1 MYKGWPFSGWGLS
14 INVPATI
21 QKRLLKFLLK
31 KALGQFLAE
40 ELDLDNLDVQLGNG
54 LIHLKELQLNVE
66 VLNDLVANLPVVI
79 VDGRI
84 GGIVAKIPWK
94 NIWNCDCIL
103 EIHNLQITAVPEHV
117 KPRNAKASPED
128 SHILSS
134 SIHFAGDFLRHEIP
148 PDEDEELRNSISQSV
163 HGSTIFQQ
171 DGNDLGGGL
180 EQSETLGQQTPV
192 QGDTGIEG
200 IQILARLID
209 KLMSNVKIVFKDTC
223 IRLSHRSFVS
233 PNKNLNNVECSKE
246 YCLDLEIPIISFRD
260 ETPGLEDESV
270 QSNTSGSA
278 SVTLPPALSETVKSV
293 TISGLSIWIREAL
306 SELNPTD
313 NQTIPE
319 EKGFEPSNRTKD
331 YTNIQNDE
339 LLPQKPYE
347 AMILSCPE
355 EENRVK
361 VTLRPDALPAIQ
373 IDLSNPS
380 SSYHYTQ
387 EAIQQANSTQSFIIE
402 GSIKSLISVLTP
414 SHMAWIIDLA
424 NALSKSKSVL
434 ETRSSSSIE
443 SDDDFV
449 HDNSRT
455 FNNQNYYHDLEG
467 KSYHRM
473 PQSIQEE
480 DYRSIDD
487 LVYQHSAHNIMQR
500 HQQRDSFSSNIHDPY
515 KMHYDSSLKNHI
527 RDNHFYNFDID
538 QGSTR
543 YSDFSTSRENYSR
556 HSRSPSHTSY
566 PYKTPSRSFHPSVVP
581 NSFPA
586 MTSPQNNATIS
597 SGVSNIKLQLETPL
611 IELFL
616 LYHDPLSDFDI
627 GRKFFD
633 TRSTEYLNMDHL
645 KINICNLTCHIERWD
660 PDALSVGRRRNSSS
674 SIGGHSSGFQKSS
687 EADDVLSFAMDIAI
701 SQFSVSE
708 WLKNPLTAN
717 SKTKLGTLKPEST
730 LPAFDKYTQILYFD
744 PQLLNSYDPEETDFP
759 SFPVNKNIDKN
770 ILRKSDKISSKFS
783 FNGNNSSKEVIKIKL
798 NSGGASTEGALSNS
812 GLHNA
817 IATNI
822 IVELEPFHMHLD
834 LRIID
839 RLENYISVLSTGAS
853 DAGSLTEAETTATH
867 NFTEQSSSQ
876 HIIDDLDTRRMHE
889 NTSVQKSSLAVNCQL
904 IRLWLH
910 CPDISSKNVPS
921 VVDNYI
927 IHSNLL
933 IADIIN
939 INVSTVSVLQNDSL
953 FSSSF
958 GIQQHNE
965 PVRNIVDPQ
974 QNRIKI
980 ECNGINVFIKE
991 HQAPDAK
998 CFLAVKAVKMQPA
1011 HHRSITQ
1018 AITVFPNCEIT
1029 YRPASTVANKM
1040 SYLGSSIRSSPFSQ
1054 TFTTFEEERTNW
1066 PVENEE
1072 EEILMF
1078 KQRTIESSLFVINCN
1093 FPFIRVRLTKSV
1105 YDKFQILLNDLSI
1118 WQPKNNDSGNNDIPS
1133 TPPVS
1138 RVNVMSGYEPKSHQ
1152 DKTYGMDSHESEDSE
1167 IKRRLEASILGSRMD
1182 DTLPLRP
1189 SLASLVVFIT
1199 NVEVI
1204 ILHELEKKIDNTQ
1217 SIRSYQLNMSDF
1229 RFFTVVKHE
1238 GKNDTYV
1245 VLDNDQFSFWDTS
1258 NREKMQIL
1266 SRTLNKSFK
1275 AKNSRPM
1282 ISLIA
1287 LISLDIDVN
1296 TKETNLTLSLNG
1308 VSLGHNKS
1316 SQWIEDMLAFLKE
1329 PEMETCLDLPNQYT
1343 KLFITV
1349 NDSSID
1355 YNPYDNAGR
1364 IIVVFDNLKASSIIT
1379 DSPMF
1384 KAKLIVQNLDLM
1396 LVDDV
1401 KTLNERSIN
1410 RLGSSPLSAKK
1421 YWESIGFVKAASLD
1435 FAEIILQTNKGEIYP
1450 HLYLELTN
1458 ENLTIETCVDTL
1470 QTLISL
1476 LMPKAENSERVIG
1489 QRVHHVTTNA
1499 KDAYS
1504 ENSYGPDY
1512 QNMLASLDEEAF
1524 KRPQQKS
1531 LKSKLSSSSPNS
1543 NLEFR
1548 ENFYAIEE
1556 IDETSESDI
1565 HFVENAVVFDDFDQ
1579 SLHAVSTS
1587 SSQQTIT
1594 KDSDVIPQDDEDYP
1608 LDLEPLNIIEDYF
1621 SVPSASELEEVRQ
1634 DLPNSLTR
1642 IHLRDFN
1649 ILWKLYDGF
1658 DWKQTRNQAS
1668 EALAQAN
1675 NSTAATNLTGSSAGE
1690 ARNPMDTELSSQFD
1704 RLFVDSPFKSPDHNG
1719 LSQLASEFEYMM
1731 DDHSDTSSQ
1740 TSRVDSDNASV
1751 RDGKRSEQKNRS
1763 SRPKFSRS
1771 RTSKLDVKFDKI
1783 NLEFDL
1789 FPKDNLLAS
1798 RLLLLIRDIEILDNI
1813 KTSAWHKFLSHL
1825 RPDNDT
1831 NPRENKSNM
1840 VRIELKSVRPVP
1852 TDPAEEFRLK
1862 AKLLPLRFYIDQD
1875 ALNFV
1880 IKFFSYKGPTN
1891 DIPHQNQNT
1900 DDEIYFQLF
1909 EIQPIVIKL
1918 DYKPKHIDY
1927 SSLKEGNL
1935 VELMN
1940 IFHLEAAEMTL
1951 HGLKLTGVKGVSRLL
1966 EDLGAAWLPH
1976 ITSTQVPNIVSGV
1989 APIRSLVNI
1998 GSGVA
2003 DLILLP
2009 IEQYKKDG
2017 RIIKG
2022 LQRGTQ
2028 SFAKATTMEAIKYG
2042 TKLAV
2047 GTQILL
2053 EHAEEILSFE
2063 AQPGTSNND
2072 DSNLDNEEFDSDE
2085 ESKKKFIS
2093 KYANQPADIN
2103 EGLEIGF
2110 KSLRQNI
2117 GTAAHTIFAV
2127 PMEVYEKTGTQGT
2140 VKAVIRAVPVAVLK
2154 PMIGATEAVSKGLLG
2169 LRNTIDPNKRL
2180 QNEDKYKS

>member
-1 MYKGWPFSGWGLS
+1 MYKGWPFSDWGLS

-31 KALGQFLAE
+31 RALGQFLAE
-40 ELDLDNLDVQLGNG
+40 ELDLDNLEVQLGNG
-54 LIHLKELQLNVE
+54 LIQLKELQLNVE
-66 VLNDLVANLPVVI
+66 VLNDLIANLPVVI

-94 NIWNCDCIL
+94 NIWNCDCVL

-163 HGSTIFQQ
+163 HGSTMFQQ
-171 DGNDLGGGL
+171 DGYDLSGGL
-180 EQSETLGQQTPV
+180 EQSETLSQQTPV

-209 KLMSNVKIVFKDTC
+209 KLMSNVKIIFKDTC
-223 IRLSHRSFVS
+223 IRLSHHSSVS
-233 PNKNLNNVECSKE
+233 PNKNLNNVGCSKE

-260 ETPGLEDESV
+260 ETPGLEDESA

-278 SVTLPPALSETVKSV
+278 SVTLPPALSETVKSITV
-293 TISGLSIWIREAL
+293 SGLSVWIREAL

-313 NQTIPE
+313 NQKIPE
-319 EKGFEPSNRTKD
+319 ENVFESSNRTKD
-331 YTNIQNDE
+331 YNIQNDE
-339 LLPQKPYE
+339 LLPQKLYE

-355 EENRVK
+355 EDNRIR
-361 VTLRPDALPAIQ
+361 VTLRPDAPPAIQ
-373 IDLSNPS
+373 IDLNNPS

-387 EAIQQANSTQSFIIE
+387 EAIQQANSTQSFIVE
-402 GSIKSLISVLTP
+402 GSIKSIISVLTP
-414 SHMAWIIDLA
+414 SQMAWIIDL
-424 NALSKSKSVL
+424 
-434 ETRSSSSIE
+434 
-443 SDDDFV
+443 
-449 HDNSRT
+449 
-455 FNNQNYYHDLEG
+455 
-467 KSYHRM
+467 
-473 PQSIQEE
+473 
-480 DYRSIDD
+480 
-487 LVYQHSAHNIMQR
+487 
-500 HQQRDSFSSNIHDPY
+500 
-515 KMHYDSSLKNHI
+515 
-527 RDNHFYNFDID
+527 
-538 QGSTR
+538 
-543 YSDFSTSRENYSR
+543 
-556 HSRSPSHTSY
+556 
-566 PYKTPSRSFHPSVVP
+566 FHPSTVP

-586 MTSPQNNATIS
+586 MTSPQINPTIS
-597 SGVSNIKLQLETPL
+597 SGVSNIKFQLETPL

-616 LYHDPLSDFDI
+616 LYHDSLPDFDI

-633 TRSTEYLNMDHL
+633 TRSIEHLNMDHL
-645 KINICNLTCHIERWD
+645 KFNIHNLACQIERRD
-660 PDALSVGRRRNSSS
+660 PDALSLDKRRNSSS
-674 SIGGHSSGFQKSS
+674 SIGSHSSGFQKSP
-687 EADDVLSFAMDIAI
+687 EADDVLCFAMDIAI

-744 PQLLNSYDPEETDFP
+744 PHLLNSYNPEETEFP

-770 ILRKSDKISSKFS
+770 ILRKSDKRSSKFS
-783 FNGNNSSKEVIKIKL
+783 FIGNDSSKEVIKIKL
-798 NSGGASTEGALSNS
+798 KSGDASTEGITLKSLIFPFYIYSNFVPILSCVNSNFVLILLGSLSNS
-812 GLHNA
+812 GVHNA
-817 IATNI
+817 NTSNI
-822 IVELEPFHMHLD
+822 IVELEPFHMHID
-834 LRIID
+834 LRIVD
-839 RLENYISVLSTGAS
+839 RLENYINVLSTSAR
-853 DAGSLTEAETTATH
+853 DTGSFTEAETSATH
-867 NFTEQSSSQ
+867 TFTEQSSSQ
-876 HIIDDLDTRRMHE
+876 LIIDDLDTRRMHE
-889 NTSVQKSSLAVNCQL
+889 NASVQKLRLAVNCQL

-910 CPDISSKNVPS
+910 CPDIGNRNTPS
-921 VVDNYI
+921 IVDNYI

-939 INVSTVSVLQNDSL
+939 INVSTVNALQNESL

-958 GIQQHNE
+958 GMQQHNE
-965 PVRNIVDPQ
+965 PVGNIVDPQ
-974 QNRIKI
+974 QNRIKV

-998 CFLAVKAVKMQPA
+998 CFLAVKAVKMLSA
-1011 HHRSITQ
+1011 HHRSVTQ

-1029 YRPASTVANKM
+1029 YRPASAVANKM
-1040 SYLGSSIRSSPFSQ
+1040 SYIGNGIRSSPFSQ

-1093 FPFIRVRLTKSV
+1093 FPLIRVRLTKSIF
-1105 YDKFQILLNDLSI
+1105 DKFQILLNDLSI
-1118 WQPKNNDSGNNDIPS
+1118 WQPKNNNSGNNEISS
-1133 TPPVS
+1133 TPPIAH
-1138 RVNVMSGYEPKSHQ
+1138 VNVMGGYEAKSHQ
-1152 DKTYGMDSHESEDSE
+1152 DKTYGIDSHESEDSE

-1204 ILHELEKKIDNTQ
+1204 ILHETEKKIDHTQ

-1229 RFFTVVKHE
+1229 RFFMVVKHE

-1245 VLDNDQFSFWDTS
+1245 VLDNDQFNFWDTS
-1258 NREKMQIL
+1258 SREKTQIL
-1266 SRTLNKSFK
+1266 CQTLNKNVK
-1275 AKNSRPM
+1275 AKNTRPM

-1296 TKETNLTLSLNG
+1296 TKETNLTLSINN

-1316 SQWIEDMLAFLKE
+1316 SLWIEDMLAFLQE
-1329 PEMETCLDLPNQYT
+1329 PEMEPCLDLPNQYT
-1343 KLFITV
+1343 KLFVTV

-1364 IIVVFDNLKASSIIT
+1364 IIIVFDNLKASSIIT

-1401 KTLNERSIN
+1401 KTLNER
-1410 RLGSSPLSAKK
+1410 RLGSLPLSAKK
-1421 YWESIGFVKAASLD
+1421 YWESVGFVKAASLD

-1476 LMPKAENSERVIG
+1476 LTPKAETPERGIG
-1489 QRVHHVTTNA
+1489 QRIHHVTTNA
-1499 KDAYS
+1499 KDDYN
-1504 ENSYGPDY
+1504 ENSYESDY

-1524 KRPQQKS
+1524 KRPQQRP
-1531 LKSKLSSSSPNS
+1531 LKPKISGSSSNS

-1548 ENFYAIEE
+1548 EDFYAIEE
-1556 IDETSESDI
+1556 NDEIPESDI
-1565 HFVENAVVFDDFDQ
+1565 HFVENAIVFDDFSDDFMVDQ

-1587 SSQQTIT
+1587 SSQQTVT
-1594 KDSDVIPQDDEDYP
+1594 KDSVIIPQDDEDYS
-1608 LDLEPLNIIEDYF
+1608 LDLEPLNFIEDHF

-1642 IHLRDFN
+1642 IRLRDFN

-1668 EALAQAN
+1668 EAFAHAK
-1675 NSTAATNLTGSSAGE
+1675 NSTSSSADE
-1690 ARNPMDTELSSQFD
+1690 TRNPMGPELSNPFD
-1704 RLFVDSPFKSPDHNG
+1704 HLLFVDSPFKNPDHNG
-1719 LSQLASEFEYMM
+1719 LSQLASEFEYMT

-1740 TSRVDSDNASV
+1740 ASRVDSDNSSV

-1771 RTSKLDVKFDKI
+1771 KTSKLDIKFDKI

-1798 RLLLLIRDIEILDNI
+1798 RLLLLIRDLEILDNI

-1840 VRIELKSVRPVP
+1840 VKIELKSVRPVP
-1852 TDPAEEFRLK
+1852 TDPAEEYRLK
-1862 AKLLPLRFYIDQD
+1862 AKFLPLRFYIDQD

-1880 IKFFSYKGPTN
+1880 IKFFSYKNPTN
-1891 DIPHQNQNT
+1891 DVSHQHSE
-1900 DDEIYFQLF
+1900 DETYFQLF
-1909 EIQPIVIKL
+1909 EIQPVVMKL

-2063 AQPGTSNND
+2063 SQPGTSNDNN
-2072 DSNLDNEEFDSDE
+2072 SNMYNEEFDSDE
-2085 ESKKKFIS
+2085 EGKKKFIS
-2093 KYANQPADIN
+2093 KYANQPADLN

-2169 LRNTIDPNKRL
+2169 LRNTIDPNKKL